1 MLKKLLTFVITTVVV
16 VITTTII
23 IINNIQIT
31 NLTIT
36 ESDKINN
43 GMITIT
49 LFNNDYN
56 YYFEIEK

>member
-1 MLKKLLTFVITTVVV
+1 MLKKLLTFVITIIIV

-31 NLTIT
+31 NLTT
-36 ESDKINN
+36 VESNKINN
-43 GMITIT
+43 GIVTIT

-56 YYFEIEK
+56 YYFEIEH